1 MKGFFMTEQEIKI
14 FLDSITEENAD
25 TIIKLYNKY
34 IDDKF
39 MEESR
44 KGAFQTLAY
53 LKKEYSIMIKIH
65 QGLSIYLLF
74 SFIVDE
80 NSTLKSLISDVGI

>member
-65 QGLSIYLLF
+65 QGLLNILIKSKQQIEELDNLF
-74 SFIVDE
+74 HRT
-80 NSTLKSLISDVGI
+80 N